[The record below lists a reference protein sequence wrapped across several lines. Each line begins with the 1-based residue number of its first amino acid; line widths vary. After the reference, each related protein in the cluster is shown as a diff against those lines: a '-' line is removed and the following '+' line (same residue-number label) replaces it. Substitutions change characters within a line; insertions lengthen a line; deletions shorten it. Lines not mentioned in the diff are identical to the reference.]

1 MILKL
6 RDRLNWWAKQRAAGR
21 SRYYGDGGTIHA
33 TGTVDIEI
41 FEGRVVS
48 VWYRCQLLPFT
59 ERWVD
64 EGRAAEMAGASANV
78 EITALHVKD
87 L

>member
-6 RDRLNWWAKQRAAGR
+6 RDRLRWWAKQRAAG
-21 SRYYGDGGTIHA
+21 SARYYGDGGTIHA
-33 TGTVDIEI
+33 TGTVDVEI
-41 FEGRVVS
+41 FEGRIVS

-64 EGRAAEMAGASANV
+64 SGRAAEMAGAAPNV
-78 EITALHVKD
+78 EITGLHIKN

>member
-1 MILKL
+1 MISGL
-6 RDRLNWWAKQRAAGR
+6 RDRLRRWARQKAA
-21 SRYYGDGGTIHA
+21 SPARYYGDGGTIHA
-33 TGTVDIEI
+33 TGSIDIEI

-59 ERWVD
+59 QRWVTP
-64 EGRAAEMAGASANV
+64 ERAVEMTGHSPRVTITGLNV
-78 EITALHVKD
+78 RD